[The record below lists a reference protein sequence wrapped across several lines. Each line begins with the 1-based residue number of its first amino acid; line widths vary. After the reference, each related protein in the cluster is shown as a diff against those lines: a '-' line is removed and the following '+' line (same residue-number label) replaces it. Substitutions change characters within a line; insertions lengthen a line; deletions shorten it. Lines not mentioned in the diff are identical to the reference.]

1 MYEIYVSKMNQMMKS
16 MKNLQDIAFLKVPGN
31 GYGLGT
37 LITSKYDKLMKQ
49 TLLSVCYDEKP
60 ISTTKKKSN
69 QTKFALF
76 HLIVAY

>member
-1 MYEIYVSKMNQMMKS
+1 MMKS
-16 MKNLQDIAFLKVPGN
+16 MKNLQDSAFLKVLGN
-31 GYGLGT
+31 GYGLDT

-60 ISTTKKKSN
+60 ISTTTKKSN